1 MPMTETPLRP
11 FDADNHYYEA
21 EDAFTRHVDR
31 AMQRRAV
38 QWVDVGGRKR
48 ILVAGQL
55 DRFIP
60 NPTFDPITKP
70 GVLEDY
76 FRGVNPG
83 GKTQAELFAGN
94 LEPIR
99 PEYRDRDVRLRCLD
113 DQGLDKIMLFPTLGC
128 GIEDPMRGDAEAT
141 HALLHGFNRWLEED
155 WGFAYRDRI
164 FSVPMLS
171 LMDTGRA
178 VEQLEWVLERGARMV
193 YLRPGPVPKEN
204 GSASPGLPEHDPF
217 WALVEEAGVAVAFH
231 AADSGQVRTLRDWE
245 PFGPMESF
253 RGGSTFNVASQ
264 NGRAILDTMAALICH
279 GVFDRF
285 PGVRVCSI
293 ENGSFWVP
301 WLFKNLEKAFGQMPR
316 SFSEDPRDTFRRHVW
331 VAPFF
336 ENDVSDLI
344 HLIGADRVLFGSDW
358 PHAEG
363 LSEPMNYLA
372 ELDGFSAEDVRRVMV
387 DNITELT
394 TLGVK
399 P

>member
-1 MPMTETPLRP
+1 MADLGFRP

-31 AMQRRAV
+31 RMQHRAV
-38 QWVDVGGRKR
+38 EWVERNGRQR
-48 ILVAGQL
+48 ILVAGNL

-60 NPTFDPITKP
+60 NPTFDPVTRP

-76 FRGVNPG
+76 FRGVNPS

-99 PEYRDRDVRLRCLD
+99 PEYRDRDARLRCMD
-113 DQGLDKIMLFPTLGC
+113 DQGLDKVMLFPTLGC
-128 GIEDPMRGDAEAT
+128 GLEDPMRADAEAT
-141 HALLHGFNRWLEED
+141 HAMLHGFNQWLEED
-155 WGFAYRDRI
+155 WGFDYQGRI

-171 LMDTGRA
+171 LMDVDRA

-193 YLRPGPVPKEN
+193 YLRPGPVPKEH
-204 GSASPGLPEHDPF
+204 GSASPGLPENDPF
-217 WALVEEAGVAVAFH
+217 WARINEAGVTVAFH
-231 AADSGQVRTLRDWE
+231 AADSGQARALREWE

-264 NGRAILDTMAALICH
+264 NGRAIMDTMAALICH

-285 PGVRVCSI
+285 PNVRVCSI

-301 WLFKNLEKAFGQMPR
+301 WLFKNLAKAFGQMPK
-316 SFSEDPRDTFRRHVW
+316 SFREDPRETFKRHVW

-336 ENDVSDLI
+336 ENDVSDL
-344 HLIGADRVLFGSDW
+344 LELVGANRVLFGSDW

-363 LSEPMNYLA
+363 LAAPMNYLA
-372 ELDGFSAEDVRRVMV
+372 ELEGFSPKEVRQVMLE
-387 DNITELT
+387 NIEALT
-394 TLGVK
+394 TPGVA